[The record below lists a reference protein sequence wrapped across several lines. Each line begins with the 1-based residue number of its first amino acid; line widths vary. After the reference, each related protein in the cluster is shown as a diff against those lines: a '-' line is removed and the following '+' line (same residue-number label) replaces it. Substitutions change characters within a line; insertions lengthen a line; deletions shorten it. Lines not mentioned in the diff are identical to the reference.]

1 MSLEFSLAKDL
12 ILIKKYIDES
22 LSPSQITTTHMYENK
37 LPSDIKNSVI
47 QVKNSNNIYSHLL
60 KLTSLKN
67 KIKPVT
73 EMNEVYCSKH
83 RGVGCKAGSDAVFET
98 KHIDGPFG
106 MIPKMTLFRCIVTI
120 CNETETETIVK
131 ENTYN
136 MKEGEFVAIDYNR
149 DLHYIKVKDDFT
161 PGEKAKRYVLKLH
174 YISYPSWCP
183 EIIAKMYGLLN
194 INYNIIARKAFLYTL
209 KPTTFPQKT
218 LNWAINTTTKIWA
231 VFFYKSGPDVSGA

>member
-12 ILIKKYIDES
+12 ILIRKYIDDI
-22 LSPSQITTTHMYENK
+22 LSPSQTTTTHMYENK
-37 LPSDIKNSVI
+37 LPSDVKNSVI
-47 QVKNSNNIYSHLL
+47 QVKNSNTIYFHLL
-60 KLTSLKN
+60 KLTSPRN

-83 RGVGCKAGSDAVFET
+83 RGVGSKAGSDAVFET

-106 MIPKMTLFRCIVTI
+106 IIPKLTLFRCIVTI
-120 CNETETETIVK
+120 CNETKTETIIK
-131 ENTYN
+131 EKTYN
-136 MKEGEFVAIDYNR
+136 MKEGEFAVIDYNR
-149 DLHYIKVKDDFT
+149 DLHYIKKKDGFT
-161 PGEKAKRYVLKLH
+161 PADNAKRYVLKLH

-183 EIIAKMYGLLN
+183 EIIVKMYGLLN

-218 LNWAINTTTKIWA
+218 LNWAINTTTKMWA
-231 VFFYKSGPDVSGA
+231 LFFYKSGPDVSGA